1 MAQKLITAEVKKFLK
16 KHPSGSQD
24 GLNGEAKVACRL
36 FCPFSHALTWYVL
49 EGYEDNENLA
59 YGYVVNNSN
68 NDFSEYGDID
78 LSELAKLRQC
88 GCPAVERDISIPVG
102 MKLSEA
108 LEKSSDPLRG
118 HFFTLRH
125 ISNMGYHPFPLRPPS
140 PLTLPF
146 GFGYRMLIKCYKKYL
161 TN

>member
-16 KHPSGSQD
+16 KHPSGAQD

-78 LSELAKLRQC
+78 LAELAKLRQC

-108 LEKSSDPLRG
+108 LEKSSDPK
-118 HFFTLRH
+118 
-125 ISNMGYHPFPLRPPS
+125 PS
-140 PLTLPF
+140 WWD
-146 GFGYRMLIKCYKKYL
+146 
-161 TN
+161 